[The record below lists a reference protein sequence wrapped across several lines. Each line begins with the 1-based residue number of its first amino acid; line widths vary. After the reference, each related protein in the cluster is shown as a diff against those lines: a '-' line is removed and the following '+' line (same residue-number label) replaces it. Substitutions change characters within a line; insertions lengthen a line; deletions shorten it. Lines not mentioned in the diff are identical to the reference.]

1 MQNTAKP
8 LISVIMPVYNTERYL
23 TEAIESVVNQTF
35 ENWELICVDDG
46 STDASLDILRRFA
59 RNDSRI
65 KVVAQPHTGSAS
77 AARNKAL
84 EYSTGEYIAML
95 DSDDKYTSD
104 TLIKIQKRIE
114 ETSADY
120 ILFNICFC
128 SADLQEIKKELKGLN
143 GDTTAVISGRTAFIE
158 SLDWK
163 IGGCGAIHR
172 NIIQK
177 YKYNETGMNG
187 DELSTR
193 IFFLNSETVSFSEAK
208 YLYRFS
214 SDSTTRGFSV
224 KRFFTLDTDL
234 NLLKIINANEWARH
248 ILPSFAKRYF
258 SEIFSTMIFYF
269 KNKSKLSNEEKSM
282 VKKYIHMHYVEAKS
296 FRLNRQ
302 SFPSK
307 LKFLI
312 LMLSFKYY
320 RIFLL
325 VTYLVSCKK

>member
-46 STDASLDILRRFA
+46 STDASLDVLRRFA
-59 RNDSRI
+59 KNDSRI
-65 KVVAQPHTGSAS
+65 KVVAQPHIGTAS

-84 EYSTGEYIAML
+84 EYTTGEYIAML

-104 TLIKIQKRIE
+104 TLIIIQKRIE

-120 ILFNICFC
+120 ILFNTCFC

-143 GDTTAVISGRTAFIE
+143 GDTSVVISGRTAFIE

-163 IGGCGAIHR
+163 IGGCGAIHK
-172 NIIQK
+172 NIIK
-177 YKYNETGMNG
+177 KFKYNETGRNG

-193 IFFLNSETVSFSEAK
+193 IFFMNSETVAFSEAK
-208 YLYRFS
+208 YLYRFY
-214 SDSTTRGFSV
+214 SDSMIREFSA
-224 KRFFTLDTDL
+224 KRFYTLDTDL
-234 NLLKIINANEWARH
+234 NLLRILNANEWAKH

-258 SEIFSTMIFYF
+258 SSIFFTMVFYF
-269 KNKSKLSNEEKSM
+269 KNEAKLSNEEKNN
-282 VKKYIHMHYVEAKS
+282 VKKYIHMHYVASKS
-296 FRLNRQ
+296 FSLNRQ
-302 SFPSK
+302 CFTSK
-307 LKFLI
+307 LKFVI
-312 LMLSFKYY
+312 LMLSFKYHP
-320 RIFLL
+320 IFLL
-325 VTYLVSCKK
+325 MTYLASCKK